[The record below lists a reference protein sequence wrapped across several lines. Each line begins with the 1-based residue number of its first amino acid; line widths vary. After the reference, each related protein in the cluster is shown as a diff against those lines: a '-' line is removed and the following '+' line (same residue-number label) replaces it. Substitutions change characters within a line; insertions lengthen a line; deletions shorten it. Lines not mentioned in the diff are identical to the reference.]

1 MLYKMDHPYL
11 NVTDPVFT
19 RRLHHVTYGVIAP
32 LLVTAGIV
40 GNVVCLPCLA
50 APRRW
55 GVTRFFLVVL
65 SSVDTAI
72 MLCLIPTLWLL
83 AVTTCASIGTV
94 VALTV
99 DRFVS
104 VCRQMEFK
112 LVHRREVALRRVVVV
127 FCASSAAWNGYVIF
141 GECLT
146 RLLPM
151 TALVALNWRIAAGF
165 QQMVTRAA
173 ALSPPPH
180 AQREASVASI
190 LVVGLIPGTVTTLY
204 LLYVTSPSKALDV
217 AIAAANLLEIA
228 NFSSNYLFYLLFNKR
243 LRKSLAEFYRNL
255 FRRKDRPISID
266 NA

>member
-1 MLYKMDHPYL
+1 MDHPYL

-72 MLCLIPTLWLL
+72 MLCLIPTLVRLAAPSALLSSHALAVYAAHVEQWLL

-127 FCASSAAWNGYVIF
+127 FC
-141 GECLT
+141 
-146 RLLPM
+146 
-151 TALVALNWRIAAGF
+151 VA
-165 QQMVTRAA
+165 TAA
-173 ALSPPPH
+173 AVPW
-180 AQREASVASI
+180 
-190 LVVGLIPGTVTTLY
+190 
-204 LLYVTSPSKALDV
+204 
-217 AIAAANLLEIA
+217 
-228 NFSSNYLFYLLFNKR
+228 F
-243 LRKSLAEFYRNL
+243 
-255 FRRKDRPISID
+255 
-266 NA
+266 